1 MPNFKLHEA
10 HHFKLLKRLEKMD
23 EMGVPSFRELSN
35 TADCEYEDN
44 FNYYSEIYIKKL
56 IKDLSSS
63 FHFKKEKFD
72 AENYIIKKNY
82 RKEALKSSAVIKD
95 NIRLA
100 KDKIQLNKAPL
111 SLDKFSKEME
121 DIYYKNLSKSIALK

>member
-1 MPNFKLHEA
+1 M
-10 HHFKLLKRLEKMD
+10 
-23 EMGVPSFRELSN
+23 
-35 TADCEYEDN
+35 
-44 FNYYSEIYIKKL
+44 
-56 IKDLSSS
+56 
-63 FHFKKEKFD
+63 
-72 AENYIIKKNY
+72 
-82 RKEALKSSAVIKD
+82 RKTTSLKSSAVIKD